1 MLEKTA
7 EDEIEAS
14 LARQLS
20 PLSPASEGQPP
31 AVAQTR
37 EIAAPFAWSVAATRR
52 TRRFLTLGRL
62 SFIVV
67 VILPTICAAVYSLAW
82 ASNRYVSEF
91 RVAVRSIERQKT
103 GGLSDLLG
111 FGGVSPTGND
121 SYAVV
126 QYLQSR
132 QAIADLGGP
141 KAVAKLFNAES
152 IDWFSRLDADVT
164 IEKFTRYWDR
174 MVESVYENSTGTII
188 VRVAAFHP
196 EDARAVA
203 KNLLTNSES
212 LVNKMSD
219 RAHHDSVD
227 FAEKEVAEA
236 QTRLDGVRE
245 KIRNLQDREAIL
257 DPSKTAETTLA
268 IAAKLKEQ
276 IARLSAELA
285 TQRSRLS
292 EDAPSVIGTR
302 NTIMGL
308 QRELASVDAEA
319 TSSGAR
325 SPQTGSKPP
334 DRPLTSVLGQF
345 QQLSDDKTFAEKA
358 YLSALSALETAKMD
372 AAKQQIYLATII
384 PPDVPEEP
392 SFPRPLRQI
401 LIVFGVAASLWL
413 IGLLGVHT
421 VREHA

>member
-1 MLEKTA
+1 MLEKTV
-7 EDEIEAS
+7 EGEARS
-14 LARQLS
+14 PQELS
-20 PLSPASEGQPP
+20 TVDAASTPAMAASREV
-31 AVAQTR
+31 VAPVSSWASAT
-37 EIAAPFAWSVAATRR
+37 TRR

-62 SFIVV
+62 SFVV
-67 VILPTICAAVYSLAW
+67 IVILPTLCAAIYSLAL

-91 RVAVRSIERQKT
+91 RVAVRSIERQKS

-141 KAVAKLFNAES
+141 QVVGKMFNDGA
-152 IDWFSRLDADVT
+152 IDWFSRLDANVT

-188 VRVAAFHP
+188 VRVAAFNP
-196 EDARAVA
+196 EDAKQVA
-203 KNLLTNSES
+203 RELLTNSES

-257 DPSKTAETTLA
+257 DPTKSAETTLA
-268 IAAKLKEQ
+268 IAAKLKDQ

-285 TQRSRLS
+285 TQRARLS

-308 QRELASVDAEA
+308 QRELATVEAEA
-319 TSSGAR
+319 TSSGGR
-325 SPQTGSKPP
+325 PQEAGQKLS
-334 DRPLTSVLGQF
+334 DRPLTSVLGRF

-384 PPDVPEEP
+384 PPGLPEEP
-392 SFPRPLRQI
+392 SFPKPLRQI
-401 LIVFGVAASLWL
+401 LTVFGVAAALWL

>member
-7 EDEIEAS
+7 DAEAAS
-14 LARQLS
+14 QALS
-20 PLSPASEGQPP
+20 TLEEAGAAPP
-31 AVAQTR
+31 AL
-37 EIAAPFAWSVAATRR
+37 APQGRDLEAPVRAWSEAATQR
-52 TRRFLTLGRL
+52 TRRWLTPTRL

-67 VILPTICAAVYSLAW
+67 VLLPTLVTAVYALAI

-91 RVAVRSIERQKT
+91 RVAVRSIERQKS

-132 QAIADLGGP
+132 QAIADLGGAP
-141 KAVAKLFNAES
+141 TVAKMYGGDGV
-152 IDWFSRLDADVT
+152 DWFSRLDPGAT
-164 IEKFTRYWDR
+164 IEKITRYWDR
-174 MVESVYENSTGTII
+174 MVESTYENSTGTII
-188 VRVAAFHP
+188 VRVAAFAP
-196 EDARAVA
+196 DDAREVA
-203 KNLLTNSES
+203 AKLLTNSES

-227 FAEKEVAEA
+227 FAEREVAEA
-236 QTRLDGVRE
+236 QARLDAVRE

-257 DPSKTAETTLA
+257 DPTKSAETTLA

-276 IARLSAELA
+276 IARLSAEMA
-285 TQRSRLS
+285 TQRARLS
-292 EDAPSVIGTR
+292 DDAPSVVGTR

-308 QRELASVDAEA
+308 QRELASVESEA
-319 TSSGAR
+319 TSKGA
-325 SPQTGSKPP
+325 PQPGQSAS
-334 DRPLTSVLGQF
+334 DRPLTSILGRF
-345 QQLSDDKTFAEKA
+345 QQLADDKTFAEKA

-372 AAKQQIYLATII
+372 AAKQQIYLATIV
-384 PPDVPEEP
+384 PPGVPEEP
-392 SFPRPLRQI
+392 SYPKPLRQI
-401 LIVFGVAASLWL
+401 LIVLGVAASLWL